1 MRITRPLTAAQLA
14 EKIDAKL
21 VGDGDQLITGIN
33 EIHHVEA
40 GDLSFVDHPRYYD
53 AALNSAA
60 TVILIDQERACP
72 PGKALL
78 IVKEPFNHYND
89 LVWQERPRRRW
100 EDHVAPTARFGQNV
114 TIGPGAIIGPYAI
127 LGDNCH
133 VGPNAVV
140 GERCELGQGVIV
152 GPGAVIGGEAF
163 YYKRTT
169 EGMTP
174 WRSGGNVI
182 LEDQV
187 EIGPNCTIARGVS
200 SPTIIGQGTKMDAL
214 VQIGHDCKIGR
225 HCLFAAQVG
234 VAGNCTIGDWCVF
247 QGQAGLA
254 QNLTI
259 GDRVTVLAKT
269 GVGHDLESGKRY
281 FGIPAQEARAAF
293 KDLAMLRGLKKE
305 RGKNKKEE

>member
-1 MRITRPLTAAQLA
+1 MRIARPLTAAQLA
-14 EKIDAKL
+14 EKIGADL
-21 VGDGDQLITGIN
+21 VGDGEQLITGLN
-33 EIHHVEA
+33 EVHHVEA

-53 AALNSAA
+53 AALQSAA
-60 TVILIDQERACP
+60 TVILIDQKRECP

-78 IVKEPFNHYND
+78 IVREPFRHYND
-89 LVWQERPRRRW
+89 LVWQERPMRPW
-100 EDHVAPTARFGQNV
+100 SDHVDPTARLGRNV
-114 TIGPGAIIGPYAI
+114 SIAPGAIVGANAI
-127 LGDNCH
+127 IGDNCQI
-133 VGPNAVV
+133 GPNAVI
-140 GERCELGQGVIV
+140 GERCELGRGVIV

-163 YYKRTT
+163 YYKRTS

-182 LEDQV
+182 LEDEV

-200 SPTIIGQGTKMDAL
+200 SSTTVGKGTKMDAM
-214 VQIGHDCKIGR
+214 VQIGHDCRIGQ

-269 GVGHDLESGKRY
+269 GVSHDLESGKRY
-281 FGIPAQEARAAF
+281 FGIPAQEARVAF
-293 KDLAMLRGLKKE
+293 KDLAMLRSLKRKQ
-305 RGKNKKEE
+305 EE

>member
-1 MRITRPLTAAQLA
+1 MRIARPLTAASLA
-14 EKIDAKL
+14 EKIGATL
-21 VGDGDQLITGIN
+21 VGNGDQLITGLN
-33 EIHHVEA
+33 EIHHVQA
-40 GDLSFVDHPRYYD
+40 GDLSFVDHPRYYE

-60 TVILIDQERACP
+60 TVILIDQERECP

-78 IVKEPFNHYND
+78 VVKEPFHHYND
-89 LVWQERPRRRW
+89 LVWQERPLRQW
-100 EDHVAPTARFGQNV
+100 SNHVDPTARLGPNV
-114 TIGPGAIIGPYAI
+114 SIAPGAIVGPGAIIGDHCQI
-127 LGDNCH
+127 
-133 VGPNAVV
+133 GPNAVI
-140 GERCELGQGVIV
+140 GEGCELGRRVIV

-163 YYKRTT
+163 YYKRTA

-174 WRSGGNVI
+174 WRSGGNVV
-182 LEDQV
+182 LEDEV

-200 SPTIIGQGTKMDAL
+200 SSTVVGRGTKMDAM

-269 GVGHDLESGKRY
+269 GVGSNLESGKRY
-281 FGIPAQEARAAF
+281 FGIPAQEARVAF
-293 KDLAMLRGLKKE
+293 RDLANLRRLKGKE
-305 RGKNKKEE
+305 